1 MRIHGVVLVVLLV
14 SACAAPAIVDP
25 SISPP
30 IPGASIANSPSV
42 ATETPRPSVD
52 GHPLSELLP
61 TSIKGVATKTADL
74 DPVSRDSPRI
84 FLKVIAR
91 LAATPNM
98 GEVALA
104 FTPDATVYSVRV
116 DGSSGTEVLMAYLA
130 ERGYRAD
137 EVPPTESI
145 GGKQATRLGT
155 GGGTYV
161 YVGGDVF
168 YYVETAN
175 DQLAADMLQ
184 LLP

>member
-1 MRIHGVVLVVLLV
+1 MRIHRALLLVLLV
-14 SACAAPAIVDP
+14 SACAAPANVDP
-25 SISPP
+25 SNSPSA
-30 IPGASIANSPSV
+30 PGASMTASPSV
-42 ATETPRPSVD
+42 AAETPRPSVD

-74 DPVSRDSPRI
+74 DPVSRNSPRV

-91 LAATPNM
+91 LAATPNL

-104 FTPDATVYSVRV
+104 FTPESTVYAVRV
-116 DGSSGTEVLMAYLA
+116 AGSTGTEVLLAYLA

-137 EVPPTESI
+137 EVPPTVSI
-145 GGKQATRLGT
+145 GGKQATKLGT
-155 GGGTYV
+155 VGGTYV

-175 DQLAADMLQ
+175 DQLAADLLQ